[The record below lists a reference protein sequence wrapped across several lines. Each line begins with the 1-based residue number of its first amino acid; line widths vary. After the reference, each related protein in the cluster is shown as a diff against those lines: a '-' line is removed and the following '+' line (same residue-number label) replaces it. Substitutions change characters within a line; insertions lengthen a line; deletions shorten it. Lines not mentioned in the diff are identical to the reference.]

1 MFYTIGAILTAI
13 GFFIGIP
20 IAVVLWDFR
29 KYCKDAEHK
38 QIVDLTPFE
47 KYTDFDWL
55 RDYGP
60 LWEPDCTAF
69 WLDPDT
75 EEQRNAWQRKYRPV
89 VNDFDRATLGEYQH
103 FRELTDAQMV
113 KQMAIMAGTTP
124 AMLAQSQAMGS
135 QAYGLMNYQMQ
146 KQVQQLEY
154 LQRQNSLWNAL
165 FGVRI

>member
-1 MFYTIGAILTAI
+1 MLKWLLQIGRTVWELLCPVQPLKVGISLAVRDTI
-13 GFFIGIP
+13 
-20 IAVVLWDFR
+20 
-29 KYCKDAEHK
+29 E
-38 QIVDLTPFE
+38 
-47 KYTDFDWL
+47 FDWL

-89 VNDFDRATLGEYQH
+89 VNDFDRATLGGYQH

-124 AMLAQSQAMGS
+124 AMLAQSQAVGS

-154 LQRQNSLWNAL
+154 LQKQDSLWNAL